1 MEFLLLRGAEFLLL
15 RGAKMEFLLLRG
27 AEFLLLCGAKWSFYY
42 SVEQIKKI
50 VNYLVVPEKLR
61 IFANGLQM
69 IVPSIRHELPKQLSF
84 GLGFFYGH
92 EPASITRNFVD
103 KRHSLTIAAAIS

>member
-84 GLGFFYGH
+84 GLGFFHGH
-92 EPASITRNFVD
+92 EPASIARNFVD